1 MKEVS
6 QKNYGVVIA
15 YIVPGLVALWGV
27 SFFSDTV
34 KLWLTSADG
43 AQPTVAGFLYVT
55 LASLAAGLTLG
66 AVRSMTIDPLHH
78 WTGVEAPNLDF
89 SDFQAKFWAFN
100 QLVESHYRYYQFY
113 AHMSLALPGFVFA
126 RILAQGAPSDLAY
139 LAPCLALEV
148 ALLTVSR
155 GTLKTYYARVSHL
168 LGKEDVAP
176 FSVGGRTKKSR
187 RTKEPKVE
195 ASEGAEEDRSREVS
209 EPPRQRRVPRW

>member
-6 QKNYGVVIA
+6 EKNFGVVIA

-43 AQPTVAGFLYVT
+43 TQPTVAGFLYVT

-89 SDFQAKFWAFN
+89 SGFQGKFWAFN

-113 AHMSLALPGFVFA
+113 AHMSLAIPGLLGA
-126 RILAQGAPSDLAY
+126 RILANGASSDWAY
-139 LAPCLALEV
+139 SAPCLALEV
-148 ALLTVSR
+148 VLLAVSR

-168 LGKEDVAP
+168 LGKEEVAP
-176 FSVGGRTKKSR
+176 FSVGERPKKSR
-187 RTKEPKVE
+187 RTREPKVE
-195 ASEGAEEDRSREVS
+195 ADAGAQENTSGQVS
-209 EPPRQRRVPRW
+209 DPPKPGRVPRW

>member
-27 SFFSDTV
+27 SYSSDTV

-55 LASLAAGLTLG
+55 LGSLAAGLTLG

-78 WTGVEAPNLDF
+78 WTGVTAPNLDF

-113 AHMSLALPGFVFA
+113 AHMSLAVPGFIGA

-148 ALLTVSR
+148 VLLAVSR

-168 LGKEDVAP
+168 LGKEDAPP
-176 FSVGGRTKKSR
+176 FSVCGKTKKSR

-195 ASEGAEEDRSREVS
+195 SSEGIEDGTSSGASEPSKPGRLA
-209 EPPRQRRVPRW
+209 RW

>member
-6 QKNYGVVIA
+6 QQNFGVVVA

-55 LASLAAGLTLG
+55 LGSLAAGLTLG
-66 AVRSMTIDPLHH
+66 AVRSMTIDQLHH

-89 SDFQAKFWAFN
+89 SSFQAKFWAFN

-113 AHMSLALPGFVFA
+113 AHMSLALPGFVAA
-126 RILAQGAPSDLAY
+126 RILAHGAPSDLAH

-148 ALLTVSR
+148 VLLAVSR

-168 LGKEDVAP
+168 LGNEDVAA
-176 FSVGGRTKKSR
+176 FSIGSTRKSR
-187 RTKEPKVE
+187 RNKGPKAEADAAVE
-195 ASEGAEEDRSREVS
+195 EGTSSQVS
-209 EPPRQRRVPRW
+209 DPPKQGRVPRW

>member
-6 QKNYGVVIA
+6 EKNFGVVVA

-43 AQPTVAGFLYVT
+43 TQPTVAGFLYVT
-55 LASLAAGLTLG
+55 LGSLAAGLTLG

-78 WTGVEAPNLDF
+78 WTGVEAPDLDF

-100 QLVESHYRYYQFY
+100 QLVESQYRYYQFY
-113 AHMSLALPGFVFA
+113 AHMSLAIPGFVAAHF
-126 RILAQGAPSDLAY
+126 LAHGAPSDLEY

-148 ALLTVSR
+148 VLLAVSR

-168 LGKEDVAP
+168 LGKEEAAP
-176 FSVGGRTKKSR
+176 FSVGERPKKSR

-195 ASEGAEEDRSREVS
+195 TSEGTKEDHPRQAS
-209 EPPRQRRVPRW
+209 EPPKTGRVAGW